1 MDNEKIIE
9 ILNRDLQDE
18 HGAIIQYLTHAYSM
32 GEGELS
38 CEIEAFAREEMRH
51 LDWLAETIVELGG
64 KPSLKRGTMNMSGK
78 TPSEWMEDDVK
89 LEQGAIDNYTEQIK
103 QIDDPKIKRLLKRIL
118 ADEMA
123 HRGKFEHFVEKAG
136 REGLKDERG
145 DRKDKVTDTLNWGIE
160 HEYTVVL
167 QYLFHSY
174 MTGNEEAKKQLED
187 QAINEMQHLG
197 WLAEEIVDGGG
208 SPKIE
213 HTEPD
218 QSISTTD
225 MLRADLKIEKEVA
238 DAYDKASKEVDDA
251 GLKELLIRI
260 RDNEKYHIDVFND
273 LLEEEEGD
281 KGAGGIVNIPDSGG

>member
-1 MDNEKIIE
+1 MDDEKIIE

-32 GEGELS
+32 GEGEIS

-64 KPSLKRGTMNMSGK
+64 KPSLERGTMNMAGK
-78 TPSEWMEDDVK
+78 TPPEWMADDVK
-89 LEQGAIDNYTEQIK
+89 LEQGAIDNYTEHIK
-103 QIDDPKIKRLLKRIL
+103 QIDNPKVKRLLKRIL
-118 ADEMA
+118 ADEKA
-123 HRGKFEHFVEKAG
+123 HRGKFEHFIEKVS

-145 DRKDKVTDTLNWGIE
+145 DRKDGVTDTLNWGIE

-174 MTGNEEAKKQLED
+174 MTGNEEARKQLED

-197 WLAEEIVDGGG
+197 WLAEEMVDGGG
-208 SPKIE
+208 SPRIE

-218 QSISTTD
+218 RSTRTTD
-225 MLRADLKIEKEVA
+225 MLKADLKIEKEVA
-238 DAYDKASKEVDDA
+238 DTYDKAAKEVDDA

-273 LLEEEEGD
+273 LLEEEEDD
-281 KGAGGIVNIPDSGG
+281 KGTSGIVNIPDSGG